1 MGTKSDPG
9 QVVLRKVRVMPL
21 NGVCF
26 QVVLHVCLL
35 FALGVS

>member
-9 QVVLRKVRVMPL
+9 QVVL